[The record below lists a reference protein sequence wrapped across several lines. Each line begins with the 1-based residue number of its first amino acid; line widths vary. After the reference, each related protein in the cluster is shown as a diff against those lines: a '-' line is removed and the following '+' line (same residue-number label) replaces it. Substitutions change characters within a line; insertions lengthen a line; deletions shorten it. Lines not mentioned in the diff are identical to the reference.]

1 MARCRFLPEAE
12 ADLEAIGDHIAADGP
27 RRAVSFVA
35 ELEGT
40 CRRLAESPG
49 MGVARDRLRPGLRM
63 FPARGYPIFYHSTDD
78 GIEVVRVLSGKRDV
92 DALF

>member
-1 MARCRFLPEAE
+1 MPRCRFLPEAA
-12 ADLEAIGDHIAADGP
+12 ADLEAIGDYIAADSP

-35 ELEGT
+35 TLEAV

-63 FPARGYPIFYHSTDD
+63 FPTRGHLIFYAPTDD
-78 GIEVVRVLSGKRDV
+78 GIEVVRVLSGRRNV